1 MFGILI
7 YDILFFT
14 IPVVLLTFWGI
25 SIYRY
30 VSARKKNSKDP
41 ETFSPSE
48 MKTRKTILMI
58 ASVLA
63 GAFLIIVIGFIILL
77 FSAIAFM

>member
-1 MFGILI
+1 MFGVLV
-7 YDILFFT
+7 YDSLFFT

-30 VSARKKNSKDP
+30 VSAKKRNSKDP

-48 MKTRKTILMI
+48 MKTRKIVLII
-58 ASVLA
+58 ASILA
-63 GAFLIIVIGFIILL
+63 GVFIVIVIGFIVLL